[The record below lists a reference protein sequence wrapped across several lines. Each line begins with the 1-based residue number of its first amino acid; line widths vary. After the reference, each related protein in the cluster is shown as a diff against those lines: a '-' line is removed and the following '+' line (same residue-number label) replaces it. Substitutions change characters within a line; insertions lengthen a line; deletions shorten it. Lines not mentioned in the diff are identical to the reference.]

1 VATSSRCTL
10 KCCRTCS
17 GVWTVPSRTSFAVLD
32 LARGRVSRR
41 KKGSK
46 RREKARALLAKANQT
61 VARRRR
67 DHAHKTAKSLIER
80 YDRIAVEDLNVSGM
94 VKNRHLAK
102 AISDS
107 GWSAFVR
114 ILSDK
119 AEWAGREVV
128 KVNPRNTSQKCSGCG
143 ELVRKSLAMRWH
155 SCPSCGCELDRDH
168 NAAIN
173 IQALG
178 GGTAF
183 GERRTLVPASNREPY
198 ALNIRGSVSYPR
210 PCSRPGR

>member
-1 VATSSRCTL
+1 MENPRCY
-10 KCCRTCS
+10 R
-17 GVWTVPSRTSFAVLD
+17 RAERR
-32 LARGRVSRR
+32 LAKAQRRVSRR

-46 RREKARALLAKANQT
+46 RREKAKALLGKAHRK
-61 VARRRR
+61 VAHQRR

-80 YDRIAVEDLNVSGM
+80 FDRIAVEDLDVSGM
-94 VKNRHLAK
+94 VKNHHLAK

-107 GWSAFVR
+107 GWTQFVQ
-114 ILSDK
+114 ILADK

-143 ELVRKSLAMRWH
+143 ELVRKSLAIRWH
-155 SCPSCGCELDRDH
+155 SCPHCGCELDRDH

-183 GERRTLVPASNREPY
+183 VEPMPLGAAMKREPRV
-198 ALNIRGSVSYPR
+198 L
-210 PCSRPGR
+210 